1 MDRGRIPAAYRPG
14 CRKNEEERN
23 MQTVEGMNIEL
34 GPYKGLKVEK
44 PKVSVSEAE
53 LAAAV
58 RQAQK
63 SSTKPVDVSG
73 RAVRL
78 GDVAVIDFAGYRE
91 GKLFDGGSG
100 TDYPLEIGSGA
111 FIPGFE
117 EQLVGAETGQQV
129 DVNVTF
135 PQDYG
140 APDLAGQDAL
150 FKVTVKKIQE
160 YQYPEMTEQAKK
172 EMEEKLRTQK
182 EQFCE
187 EQFES
192 ALIREIVQNSTIEIS
207 EIAMARESETMLGEW
222 KALMRM
228 NKIDPDQYFQ
238 MTGLNDQKIKEQLKS
253 QTEQRLRSRL
263 VLEAVAQAEQIE
275 ATEEDI
281 EKELDELA
289 SQYGL
294 PKETVREKL
303 NEGHF
308 DAMKSNIRVR
318 GAMEVIK
325 ANAGE

>member
-1 MDRGRIPAAYRPG
+1 
-14 CRKNEEERN
+14 
-23 MQTVEGMNIEL
+23 MQTVEGAKVEL
-34 GPYKGLKVEK
+34 GQYRGLDIKK
-44 PKVSVSEAE
+44 PETVVSDAE

-58 RQAQK
+58 RQEQK
-63 SSTKPVDVSG
+63 SGTKPVDVEG
-73 RAVRL
+73 RSVRL
-78 GDVAVIDFAGYRE
+78 GDVAVIDFAGYRD

-117 EQLVGAETGQQV
+117 EQLVGAQAGEEV

-160 YQYPEMTEQAKK
+160 YRYPEMTE
-172 EMEEKLRTQK
+172 EEKKRVADRLRAQK
-182 EQFCE
+182 EQFSE

-192 ALIREIVQNSTIEIS
+192 ALIREIVKHSSVEVTD
-207 EIAMARESETMLGEW
+207 IALAKESEAMLGEW

-228 NKIDPDQYFQ
+228 NKIDPDQYYQ
-238 MTGLNDQKIKEQLKS
+238 MTGLNDQKIREQLRP
-253 QTEQRLRSRL
+253 QAEERLRSRL
-263 VLEAVAQAEQIE
+263 VLEAVAQAENIE
-275 ATEEDI
+275 ATEEAI
-281 EKELDELA
+281 EKELDSLA
-289 SQYGL
+289 AQYGL

-303 NEGHF
+303 NDGHF
-308 DAMKSNIRVR
+308 DSMKSNIRVR

-325 ANAGE
+325 NSVR